1 MTHRAPLPFA
11 KWHGL
16 GNDFIVLDPR
26 AHGVRCTPALARAAG
41 DRHFGVGFD
50 QLVEILPG
58 EAGEDGVTPDAAL
71 VFWNSDGSI
80 SGACGNATRCVAAKL
95 LEETGKDALTLRTAF
110 GLLRA
115 RVEDGQVAVNMG
127 APAFDWQDV
136 PLSEPAD
143 TASLPLPGAP
153 GAASM
158 GNPHCVF
165 WVEDAEALD
174 PAAEGPQ
181 WETHPLFPQKTNV
194 EFIEVKA
201 PDRIRMRVWERGTGV
216 TLACGSGACA
226 AVAAGARR
234 GLHDRRVTVDLDG
247 GSLLIDWREDGIW
260 MAGPT
265 AHVFDAVFTPA
276 FLEKAEAGT
285 ARP

>member
-1 MTHRAPLPFA
+1 MTRPAPLPFA

-16 GNDFIVLDPR
+16 GNDFIVSDAR
-26 AHGVRCTPALARAAG
+26 AHGRRMTAPLARAAG
-41 DRHFGVGFD
+41 HRHFGVGFD
-50 QLVEILPG
+50 QLVEILPAEG
-58 EAGEDGVTPDAAL
+58 ADAEL

-80 SGACGNATRCVAAKL
+80 SGACGNATRCVAAML
-95 LEETGKDALTLRTAF
+95 LAESGAGALTLRTAF

-127 APAFDWQDV
+127 APEFDWAKI
-136 PLSEPAD
+136 PLAEAAD
-143 TASLPLPGAP
+143 TAALPLPGAP

-165 WVEDAEALD
+165 WVPDAESLD

-194 EFIEVKA
+194 EFIEILA
-201 PDRIRMRVWERGTGV
+201 PDRLRMRVWERGTGV

-234 GLHDRRVTVDLDG
+234 GLHDRRVTVALDG
-247 GSLLIDWREDGIW
+247 GELLIDWREDGIW

-265 AHVFDAVFTPA
+265 AHVFDAAFASA
-276 FLEKAEAGT
+276 FLEAAGFDG
-285 ARP
+285 